1 MTDTDLPVHFKVML
15 KNVGTMMSV
24 VPWATKVG
32 FSLKTL
38 ERGRA
43 IGVLPYREE
52 LIGDRETGVIHGGAV
67 TSMLDNLCGTAV
79 VSALDE
85 FKSTATLDLR
95 IDYMRPAEKD
105 RDLIGEA
112 ECYHFTRTIAFVRA
126 WAYHETREKVV
137 ATAAGSFALQDPA
150 RWKSHQANMMKKD
163 AEGGT
168 S

>member
-1 MTDTDLPVHFKVML
+1 
-15 KNVGTMMSV
+15 MSA
-24 VPWATKVG
+24 VPWAHKLGFTLTK
-32 FSLKTL
+32 L

-43 IGVLPYREE
+43 IGLLPYREH
-52 LIGDRETGVIHGGAV
+52 LVGDPTSGIIHGGVV

-95 IDYMRPAEKD
+95 IDYMRPAESG

-112 ECYHFTRTIAFVRA
+112 ECYHYTRTVAFVRA
-126 WAYHETREKVV
+126 WAYHESRDMVV
-137 ATAAGSFALQDPA
+137 ATAAGSFALQDPG
-150 RWKSHQANMMKKD
+150 RWASNNAKLIKSDDESGAK
-163 AEGGT
+163 